1 MGILVE
7 MTEIHIEPFLQKWKK
22 LVHYYG
28 PEIMDVSCT
37 SSVYI
42 HIQIRTANV
51 IGWNLVSFLDQV
63 IDCDTTICTLRK
75 CRPHILGLFSKE
87 KI

>member
-7 MTEIHIEPFLQKWKK
+7 MTEIHIEPFLQKWKSLFTTMVLK
-22 LVHYYG
+22 SWY
-28 PEIMDVSCT
+28 VSCT

-42 HIQIRTANV
+42 RIQIRTANV

-75 CRPHILGLFSKE
+75 CRPQI
-87 KI
+87 